1 MSGMA
6 IPATTRLRQ
15 RGLASWR
22 RAAAPAA
29 PGAARL
35 PGLGLALL
43 AAVLL
48 PVLTLSAMSRISWL
62 ASWSGAERELSRSA
76 EAAAEYAV
84 RTIEAQRFAA
94 DVTNDL
100 LQGLSDAE
108 VRDRE
113 AELHQALARLAGR
126 LALVRHITVSD
137 REARVLLS
145 TSTASVPQPLSLA
158 DRDWVIALRQ
168 PGAPR
173 WHVSRLFAGRLDGRL
188 FFAVNRRR
196 EAGGNGLAAGAY
208 DGAISVSMDPNA
220 VAAGFTA
227 LGGEPGDVT
236 ALVRSDGEVL
246 VRTPGAQ
253 EALPPIPAGS
263 ALRRAAAE
271 GRARGSYVGHP
282 LAGNAGQ
289 AGARRLIA
297 FRQVA
302 DLPLYVTVARPQRL
316 IAAQWRRTVARQL
329 AIGVPASLLVIGL
342 ALLALRRSRAAAAA
356 EAALQRETAQ
366 RAVAEARQ
374 QAGAEFRAVFDSGIM
389 GMAIIDLRDW
399 RALAVND
406 RLLEMTGLRRAELPA
421 RGIAWPPPGPAA
433 GAAGPYW
440 PPVERDWLRPD
451 GSALPLRLASALL
464 PGRPGR
470 CVVIAQDIT
479 EQRQAEHRRD
489 LLRREVDHRAKNAL
503 ATARAALRLTR
514 APDLDSF
521 VRAVDGRI
529 SALAEAMSVLADTG
543 WEGAELETLLATA
556 VKPFESQGDGARPRI
571 SLAGPGLTLAPTA
584 VQPLAMAIHELATNA
599 TKYGALSVAGGEVSI
614 RWEMVRATPPQ
625 LRILWRE
632 SGGPAAGQPP
642 ARPGFGTRVLEATI
656 RSQLGGSLTQH
667 WQEAGLACEIGMPAA
682 RVLRG
687 AEA

>member
-282 LAGNAGQ
+282 S
-289 AGARRLIA
+289 
-297 FRQVA
+297 
-302 DLPLYVTVARPQRL
+302 
-316 IAAQWRRTVARQL
+316 
-329 AIGVPASLLVIGL
+329 PA
-342 ALLALRRSRAAAAA
+342 
-356 EAALQRETAQ
+356 T
-366 RAVAEARQ
+366 
-374 QAGAEFRAVFDSGIM
+374 
-389 GMAIIDLRDW
+389 
-399 RALAVND
+399 
-406 RLLEMTGLRRAELPA
+406 
-421 RGIAWPPPGPAA
+421 
-433 GAAGPYW
+433 
-440 PPVERDWLRPD
+440 
-451 GSALPLRLASALL
+451 
-464 PGRPGR
+464 
-470 CVVIAQDIT
+470 
-479 EQRQAEHRRD
+479 
-489 LLRREVDHRAKNAL
+489 
-503 ATARAALRLTR
+503 
-514 APDLDSF
+514 
-521 VRAVDGRI
+521 
-529 SALAEAMSVLADTG
+529 
-543 WEGAELETLLATA
+543 
-556 VKPFESQGDGARPRI
+556 
-571 SLAGPGLTLAPTA
+571 
-584 VQPLAMAIHELATNA
+584 
-599 TKYGALSVAGGEVSI
+599 
-614 RWEMVRATPPQ
+614 
-625 LRILWRE
+625 
-632 SGGPAAGQPP
+632 P
-642 ARPGFGTRVLEATI
+642 ARPAPAGSSPSARWRTCRSMSPSPGRSGSSPRSGAGPSRGSSPSASRPRCWSSASPCWRCGGAGRRRRPRRRCSGRRRSAPWPRRGSRPGPSSAPSSTAASWAWRSSICGTGGRW
-656 RSQLGGSLTQH
+656 RSTTGC
-667 WQEAGLACEIGMPAA
+667 W
-682 RVLRG
+682 R
-687 AEA
+687 